1 MRNMF
6 VFLLEEV
13 TCIFVTVTMSEKISN
28 KAVSFL

>member
-13 TCIFVTVTMSEKISN
+13 TGIFVTMSEKISN